1 MNTRYAVCLFC
12 FFLSATRID
21 AGGDAKPP
29 VVEAAQPIARAIA
42 NYETV
47 PGRVEAAESV
57 ELRAR
62 VTGHLMKVNFKPGS
76 DVKKG
81 DVLFE
86 IDDRPYRAA
95 LEAAE
100 ARVAVADAQVK
111 LADAESARAER
122 LLPTKAISKEEFERI
137 KAGQLEAKAKLIA
150 INAERIV
157 ARLNLEFT
165 RIVAPIDGK
174 IGKAHVSAGNL
185 VKADETL
192 LADVVSV
199 APVHVYLNLDERTT
213 LRVWQ
218 LMRKGKDKGAPVP
231 VYMGLAGDTGFPRTG
246 KVDFLNNRVDAK
258 TGTISCRAVFPNAD
272 GTFVPGMFASV
283 RLATSAPYQA
293 LLIDPRAVSRYKK
306 PRGQVFVVNEK
317 DIVETREVELELH
330 EQWASVKSGL
340 KAADWIVV
348 KGGQALKA
356 GMQVQVKRVAMPI
369 PEAAAPEKKAPGES
383 GQPGQPPA
391 KIKELLKQR

>member
-157 ARLNLEFT
+157 ARLN
-165 RIVAPIDGK
+165 VA
-174 IGKAHVSAGNL
+174 
-185 VKADETL
+185 
-192 LADVVSV
+192 
-199 APVHVYLNLDERTT
+199 
-213 LRVWQ
+213 
-218 LMRKGKDKGAPVP
+218 
-231 VYMGLAGDTGFPRTG
+231 
-246 KVDFLNNRVDAK
+246 
-258 TGTISCRAVFPNAD
+258 
-272 GTFVPGMFASV
+272 
-283 RLATSAPYQA
+283 
-293 LLIDPRAVSRYKK
+293 
-306 PRGQVFVVNEK
+306 
-317 DIVETREVELELH
+317 
-330 EQWASVKSGL
+330 
-340 KAADWIVV
+340 AADD
-348 KGGQALKA
+348 
-356 GMQVQVKRVAMPI
+356 
-369 PEAAAPEKKAPGES
+369 
-383 GQPGQPPA
+383 
-391 KIKELLKQR
+391 